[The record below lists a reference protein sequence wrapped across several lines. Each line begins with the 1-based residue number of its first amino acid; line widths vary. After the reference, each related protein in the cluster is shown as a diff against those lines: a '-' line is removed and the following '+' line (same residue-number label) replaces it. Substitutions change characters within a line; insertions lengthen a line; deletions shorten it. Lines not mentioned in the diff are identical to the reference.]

1 MPNRLSEKNVETVQ
15 SFQTIQNFAKK
26 CQNIVKT
33 SFIKQTFHR
42 ISKTTQKT
50 KPIIQNT
57 KLQSV
62 PVNKTTVFSHDF
74 S

>member
-1 MPNRLSEKNVETVQ
+1 MAQKITCL
-15 SFQTIQNFAKK
+15 IACLKK
-26 CQNIVKT
+26 MLKQCKVSKQYKISQNIVKT

-62 PVNKTTVFSHDF
+62 PVSKTTVLS
-74 S
+74 